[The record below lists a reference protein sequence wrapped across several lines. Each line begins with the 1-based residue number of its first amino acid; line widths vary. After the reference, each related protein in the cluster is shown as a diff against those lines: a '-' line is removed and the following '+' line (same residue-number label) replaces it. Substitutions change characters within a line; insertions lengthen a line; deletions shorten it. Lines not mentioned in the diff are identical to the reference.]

1 MAVQHET
8 DPSLT
13 SSIPVGPSPSLTT
26 REIAAGAIGFVGVL
40 YVISGLGHMQGVM
53 ATAARRGYAYD
64 FRYAALLL
72 VGIMVAFAGVLCL
85 SAARG
90 LARGQR
96 PAWDRALI
104 GTLLLL
110 LVSVPLLPVAGPGQD
125 NAVSIAIPATVQLVV
140 LLVMR
145 RRLERRPAPR

>member
-1 MAVQHET
+1 MW
-8 DPSLT
+8 
-13 SSIPVGPSPSLTT
+13 
-26 REIAAGAIGFVGVL
+26 
-40 YVISGLGHMQGVM
+40 YVISGLAHMQGVM

-72 VGIMVAFAGVLCL
+72 VGIMVAFAGVLCV

-96 PAWDRALI
+96 PAWDRALS

-110 LVSVPLLPVAGPGQD
+110 LVSIPLIPVDGPGQD
-125 NAVSIAIPATVQLVV
+125 NAVSTAIAGAVNLVV
-140 LLVMR
+140 LFVTR
-145 RRLERRPAPR
+145 HRLGDGWLRP

>member
-1 MAVQHET
+1 VAVQRET
-8 DPSLT
+8 DPSPT
-13 SSIPVGPSPSLTT
+13 GSMPVGPSPPLTR
-26 REIAAGAIGFVGVL
+26 REIAAGVIGFLGVL
-40 YVISGLGHMQGVM
+40 YVIQGLGHMQGVM
-53 ATAARRGYAYD
+53 ATAARRGYDYD
-64 FRYAALLL
+64 FRYAGLLL
-72 VGIMVAFAGVLCL
+72 VGIIIAFAGVLCV

-110 LVSVPLLPVAGPGQD
+110 LVSVPLLPVDGPGQD
-125 NAVSIAIPATVQLVV
+125 NAVSIAIPAVVQLIV

-145 RRLERRPAPR
+145 RRLEAG